1 MTDLSSEEPPKHPDV
16 EVMADMAC
24 ELIQAKMDMA
34 KKDTQ
39 MTHVLHV
46 GAFHMEVI
54 PDKEIDVRDMFNEIL
69 DKLMKKYGDK
79 LLEVGDTPPTPM
91 DGKHYG

>member
-1 MTDLSSEEPPKHPDV
+1 MTDSSSDEP
-16 EVMADMAC
+16 EIEAMADMAG

-46 GAFHMEVI
+46 GSFHMELI
-54 PDKEIDVRDMFNEIL
+54 PSKDIDVREMFNEIL

-79 LLEVGDTPPTPM
+79 LLEVGDIPPTP
-91 DGKHYG
+91 DGRHYG

>member
-16 EVMADMAC
+16 EVMADMAG

-46 GAFHMEVI
+46 GSFHMELI
-54 PDKEIDVRDMFNEIL
+54 PSKDIDVREMFNEIL

-79 LLEVGDTPPTPM
+79 LLEVGDTPPTP
-91 DGKHYG
+91 DGRHYG

>member
-1 MTDLSSEEPPKHPDV
+1 MTDLSSEESKHADV
-16 EVMADMAC
+16 EVMADMAG
-24 ELIQAKMDMA
+24 ELIQAKMEMA

-46 GAFHMEVI
+46 GSFHMEVI
-54 PDKEIDVRDMFNEIL
+54 PDKDIDVRDMFNEIL

-79 LLEVGDTPPTPM
+79 LLEAGATPSTP
-91 DGKHYG
+91 DGRHYG